1 MAVQSDTSR
10 ISYAGNNS
18 TSTSYAVPFVF
29 LENAHLKAIAKT
41 SAGVESVVT
50 LTNHTGAGNV
60 NGGTVRTSVAIPATS
75 TLTIY
80 RDVPITQTTTY
91 AEGGDFPAASHE
103 RALDKLTQIS
113 QQIAR
118 KLGSALRL
126 SEANQ
131 IGELNPPLT
140 NQQHVLSSVGGAAP
154 SWQALPSLSIG
165 PVIATGSTT
174 ARSVQDRFADIV
186 NVRDFGAVGDG
197 TTDDTAAIQAA
208 ADAVNPS
215 NTFNRGGTLF
225 FEGGKRYKTTATIN
239 LRHGTLVKG
248 NGSMITAF
256 NCDGLTIPN
265 VNPINSGIREIW
277 FARSVIEN
285 LTIEGWD
292 SGANIGYLSAKNLTF
307 SGINLVD
314 IGDVTIKNCRFSF
327 FNRGIWTTG
336 CQQINIER
344 NWFYNC
350 WIGVKTAGNPNTLP
364 APIGP
369 ATQTDQ
375 HYICKNL
382 IDQCVY
388 GFYVNGF
395 GANQGPISVC
405 DNYLFAPTATQANDS
420 FYMRAGIVIEA
431 VRGARVS
438 NNTFDAYT
446 VYNGYKANNSNFTFV
461 PNTACIVVD
470 YNTAEAYLTFANI
483 VGTPARSGSSAFDT
497 NAIEISN
504 NAFRSFGWGVLI
516 KHGLAVSIHTN
527 SFADL
532 TSGGVKSFDSFNS
545 GALLNNYWFGWTAL
559 SPLPPR
565 YTDLTTRW
573 LVADPALDSEF
584 RLGIGVVPTNA
595 LNVATGSGQFAVAAL
610 ISPSTHATS
619 RRSGLA
625 LDEWLILQDTAGNG
639 TKDFSI
645 YQAGTA
651 SATRAIINT
660 SGNVCIGGAAPAS
673 RLHVDGDVTV
683 TNATTAASA
692 AAGTSGD
699 VPAQVEGYLVVN
711 INGTA
716 RRIPYYN
723 AP

>member
-1 MAVQSDTSR
+1 M
-10 ISYAGNNS
+10 
-18 TSTSYAVPFVF
+18 
-29 LENAHLKAIAKT
+29 AKT
-41 SAGVESVVT
+41 IAQ
-50 LTNHTGAGNV
+50 LTDATTVNAADELIIQQGGITKRATGAELAKGLNTI
-60 NGGTVRTSVAIPATS
+60 NGTV
-75 TLTIY
+75 
-80 RDVPITQTTTY
+80 
-91 AEGGDFPAASHE
+91 
-103 RALDKLTQIS
+103 
-113 QQIAR
+113 
-118 KLGSALRL
+118 
-126 SEANQ
+126 
-131 IGELNPPLT
+131 
-140 NQQHVLSSVGGAAP
+140 
-154 SWQALPSLSIG
+154 
-165 PVIATGSTT
+165 
-174 ARSVQDRFADIV
+174 
-186 NVRDFGAVGDG
+186 NVKDFGAVGDG

-208 ADAVNPS
+208 ADAVNPN
-215 NTFNRGGTLF
+215 NTFNKGGTLF

-239 LRHGTLVKG
+239 LKHGTLVKG
-248 NGSMITAF
+248 NGAMITAY

-327 FNRGIWTTG
+327 LNRGIWTTG

-344 NWFYNC
+344 CWFYNC
-350 WIGVKTAGNPNTLP
+350 WIGVKTAGNPATLP

-369 ATQTDQ
+369 STQTDQ

-388 GFYVNGF
+388 GFYVNGL

-405 DNYLFAPTATQANDS
+405 DNYLFAPTSAQANDG

-446 VYNGYKANNSNFTFV
+446 VYNGYKANNANFTFV

-470 YNTAEAYLTFANI
+470 YNTAEAYLTLANI
-483 VGTPARSGSSAFDT
+483 VGTPARSGNTSAYDT

-504 NAFRSFGWGVLI
+504 NAFRSFGWGVLV

-532 TSGGVKSFDSFNS
+532 ASGGVKSFDSFNS
-545 GALLNNYWFGWTAL
+545 GALLNNYWFGWATL
-559 SPLPPR
+559 SPLPPQ
-565 YTDLTTRW
+565 YTDLNTRW

-584 RLGIGVVPTNA
+584 RLGIGTAPTRS
-595 LNVATGSGQFAVAAL
+595 LHVATGVGQFSNAVL
-610 ISPSTHATS
+610 VSPSTHATS
-619 RRSGLA
+619 RRSGVA
-625 LDEWLILQDTAGNG
+625 LDEWLLAQDSSGDG
-639 TKDFSI
+639 TKDFTV

-651 SATRAIINT
+651 NLARAIINT
-660 SGNVCIGGAAPAS
+660 SGNVCVGNVAPAS
-673 RLHVDGDVTV
+673 KLHVDGDLTV

-692 AAGTSGD
+692 AAG
-699 VPAQVEGYLVVN
+699 VQGYLVVN